1 MKNKKLAIDL
11 QTAQKELGKRW
22 VKFARANTH
31 LTQTALKLKI
41 SESKSCKNIGN
52 KIQTLEKIINF
63 QALLNIQAH
72 IQQRRKSDRKIISIS
87 LDWRLKEYKALK
99 LRRLKA
105 QIRAYVPTPSGD
117 ITIYFGKP
125 NAEHSEVIDWG
136 GYSRSYKYPK
146 KTRDYHITVN
156 KTWLN
161 MDDDLKKC
169 GGLFTLYA
177 SSNKNFYG
185 YKVNRVTWLTKSRG
199 YTFDVQKGYIARH
212 NGENFHGETLVKAIK
227 GLEAKLK
234 AVKIDKLEGFGLY
247 RAIAKS
253 KKYITVATAKR
264 AGMCLP
270 GIENYI
276 SIHPELQ
283 KDKINIQAFCHV
295 YLKDKNSDAKNVML
309 SAL

>member
-1 MKNKKLAIDL
+1 MKNKKLGIDL
-11 QTAQKELGKRW
+11 QTAKKELGKRW
-22 VKFARANTH
+22 VKFARANVN

-41 SESKSCKNIGN
+41 SESKSCKHIGN
-52 KIQTLEKIINF
+52 KIQTFEKIINF
-63 QALLNIQAH
+63 QKLIKIQSY
-72 IQQRRKSDRKIISIS
+72 IQKRRKNDREIVVYSIAR
-87 LDWRLKEYKALK
+87 RLQYYQALK
-99 LRRLKA
+99 IYRLKA
-105 QIRAYVPTPSGD
+105 KIRAYVPTTSGD

-136 GYSRSYKYPK
+136 GYSKSYKYPK

-156 KTWLN
+156 KNWVN
-161 MDDDLKKC
+161 MDDELKRC

-177 SSNKNFYG
+177 SANKNFYG
-185 YKVNRVTWLTKSRG
+185 YKVNRATWLTKSRG

-212 NGENFHGETLVKAIK
+212 DGENFHAETLAKAIK
-227 GLEAKLK
+227 GLENKIK
-234 AVKIDKLEGFGLY
+234 AVKIDNLKGFGLY

-253 KKYITVATAKR
+253 KNYVTVATAKR

-270 GIENYI
+270 GIKNYI

-295 YLKDKNSDAKNVML
+295 YLKDKNQDARSVML

>member
-11 QTAQKELGKRW
+11 QDSKKELGKRW

-41 SESKSCKNIGN
+41 SESKSCKNIGS
-52 KIQTLEKIINF
+52 KIQTLKKIIDF

-72 IQQRRKSDRKIISIS
+72 IQQKRENAKKVII
-87 LDWRLKEYKALK
+87 LPLAWRLREYQALK
-99 LRRLKA
+99 LRRAKA
-105 QIRAYVPTPSGD
+105 QVRVYVPTTSGD
-117 ITIYFGKP
+117 IAIYFGKP
-125 NAEHSEVIDWG
+125 NAEHNEIIDWG
-136 GYSRSYKYPK
+136 GYSKSYKYPK
-146 KTRDYHITVN
+146 KTRDYHITVAKN
-156 KTWLN
+156 WEC
-161 MDDDLKKC
+161 MDDDLKNC

-177 SSNKNFYG
+177 SLNKNFYG
-185 YKVNRVTWLTKSRG
+185 YKVNKATWLTKSRG

-212 NGENFHGETLVKAIK
+212 DGENFHAETLKKAIK
-227 GLEAKLK
+227 GLENKLK

-247 RAIAKS
+247 REIAKS
-253 KKYITVATAKR
+253 KKYVTIATAKR

-283 KDKINIQAFCHV
+283 QARIKIQDFCHV
-295 YLKDKNSDAKNVML
+295 YLKDKNNDAKSVMVSVL
-309 SAL
+309 